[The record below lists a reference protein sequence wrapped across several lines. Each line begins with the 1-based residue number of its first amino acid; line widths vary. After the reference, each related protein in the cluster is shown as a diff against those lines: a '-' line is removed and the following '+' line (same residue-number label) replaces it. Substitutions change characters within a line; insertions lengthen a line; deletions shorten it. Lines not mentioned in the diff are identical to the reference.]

1 MTRSV
6 NDTKALQWQQRFR
19 SFDSSNLS
27 VRKFCSLHRLS
38 VHSFQYWSR
47 RLNRNAKPS
56 NPAKMPVVAQ
66 SGTSSE
72 ITIELGSH
80 VSIRIPAAELGLAKS
95 ILQMALSLRAESS
108 SFQPVVV
115 RG

>member
-27 VRKFCSLHRLS
+27 VQKFCSLHRLS

-47 RLNRNAKPS
+47 RLNRNAKPN
-56 NPAKMPVVAQ
+56 NPPRTPVV
-66 SGTSSE
+66 SPNDSSSE
-72 ITIELGSH
+72 ITIELGSQL
-80 VSIRIPAAELGLAKS
+80 SIRIPAAELGLAKS